1 MIVEA
6 AKPDV
11 TQYTVQ
17 YELLRFQVIGSA
29 GNAVLASQPRGVG
42 LALFL
47 SEGMPGWLR
56 TVETVLRTAFVP
68 RAADATDPAPHE
80 GSPQTS
86 ATPVWLSSV
95 RHEVTR
101 LLASLVLSTRPVAN
115 QALREAYR

>member
-6 AKPDV
+6 TKLDI

-17 YELLRFQVIGSA
+17 YELLRLQVIGSA
-29 GNAVLASQPRGVG
+29 GDVIVAGQPRGVG

-56 TVETVLRTAFVP
+56 TVETVLRTALVP
-68 RAADATDPAPHE
+68 RAVDATDPAPHE
-80 GSPQTS
+80 RSPQTS

-95 RHEVTR
+95 RHEVTT
-101 LLASLVLSTRPVAN
+101 LLASLVLSTRPVAQ
-115 QALREAYR
+115 QALREGYR